1 MKTLT
6 TDVAIIGAGPV
17 GLFQIFELGLQG
29 LNTIV
34 IDSLPEIGGQ
44 CSELYPDK
52 PIYDIPALP
61 NAKASDV
68 IDNLW
73 QQAAIFDPTFLLAE
87 RVEHIEKVSV
97 DSFIVTTNKQTVIHC
112 RAVIIAAGNGAFS
125 PVKLK
130 VPLIDK
136 FEDQQLFYR
145 ISNVEHFRDKNVVLL
160 GGGDSA
166 LDWSLTLQKVAK
178 SVLLIHRSRNFKAA
192 KSSVNKM
199 VELCEQLKMQFL
211 CGQVSRFKEQDKKLT
226 ELTITSK
233 DGVNRRVSLDEL
245 VVLFGVSPKLGPID
259 NWQLEM
265 HQHQIIVDTQ
275 SFQTSVSG
283 IYAVGDI
290 NYYPGK
296 RKLILS
302 GFHEAA
308 LAAFS
313 IAETVLDQDRIPTLY
328 TTTSPVVHKRMGV
341 ENSLEEMLN

>member
-17 GLFQIFELGLQG
+17 GLFQVFELGLQG
-29 LNTIV
+29 LNTVV

-61 NAKASDV
+61 NAKARDV

-87 RVEHIEKVSV
+87 RVEHIEKVSE
-97 DSFIVTTNKQTVIHC
+97 DSFIVTTHKQTTIHC

-145 ISNVEHFRDKNVVLL
+145 ISNVEHFRDKIVVVL

-178 SVLLIHRSRNFKAA
+178 CVLLIHRSRNFKAA
-192 KSSVNKM
+192 KSSVNKST
-199 VELCEQLKMQFL
+199 LRL
-211 CGQVSRFKEQDKKLT
+211 
-226 ELTITSK
+226 I
-233 DGVNRRVSLDEL
+233 RV
-245 VVLFGVSPKLGPID
+245 G
-259 NWQLEM
+259 
-265 HQHQIIVDTQ
+265 
-275 SFQTSVSG
+275 
-283 IYAVGDI
+283 
-290 NYYPGK
+290 
-296 RKLILS
+296 
-302 GFHEAA
+302 
-308 LAAFS
+308 
-313 IAETVLDQDRIPTLY
+313 
-328 TTTSPVVHKRMGV
+328 
-341 ENSLEEMLN
+341 

>member
-1 MKTLT
+1 MKSLT
-6 TDVAIIGAGPV
+6 TDVVIIGAGPV

-29 LNTIV
+29 LKTVV

-61 NAKASDV
+61 NAKAREIV
-68 IDNLW
+68 DNLW
-73 QQAAIFDPTFLLAE
+73 QQAAVFDPTFLLAE
-87 RVEHIEKVSV
+87 RVEHIEKISA
-97 DSFIVTTNKQTVIHC
+97 DSFIVTTQKNTSISC
-112 RAVIIAAGNGAFS
+112 RAVIIAAGNGAFA

-136 FEDQQLFYR
+136 FEDKQLFYR
-145 ISNVEHFRDKNVVLL
+145 ISNIEHFRDKNVVVL

-166 LDWSLTLQKVAK
+166 LDWSLTLQKTAK
-178 SVLLIHRSRNFKAA
+178 SVLLIHRSNNFKAA
-192 KSSVNKM
+192 KSSVSKM
-199 VELCEQLKMQFL
+199 YELCDQLKMQFL
-211 CGQVSRFKEQDKKLT
+211 CGQVSSFEEQENKLT
-226 ELTITSK
+226 GLTISSK
-233 DGVNRRVSLDEL
+233 DGVNRRVELDEL
-245 VVLFGVSPKLGPID
+245 VVLFGMSPKLGPID

-265 HQHQIIVDTQ
+265 HQHQIKVDTQ
-275 SFQTSVSG
+275 SFQTSEPG

-313 IAETVLDQDRIPTLY
+313 IAETILEKDRIPTLY
-328 TTTSPVVHKRMGV
+328 TTTSPVVHQRMGV
-341 ENSLEEMLN
+341 THSLEEMLD